1 MKTSIVIAAIV
12 AISIS
17 ASTVSAQA
25 NRSLHD
31 EKRRIH
37 QGVRS
42 GELTAVEAARLKGQT
57 ANLKREAIRYKANDG
72 RISRRERADLRRDNR
87 QLNRNI
93 FRQKHDRQKRF

>member
-1 MKTSIVIAAIV
+1 MKLSIVIAAIV

-17 ASTVSAQA
+17 ANTVSAQQ
-25 NRSLHD
+25 NRSLQD
-31 EKRRIH
+31 EKSRIR

-42 GELTAVEAARLKGQT
+42 GELTPVEAARLKGQT

-87 QLNRNI
+87 RLNRNI
-93 FRQKHDRQKRF
+93 YHQKHDRQKRF